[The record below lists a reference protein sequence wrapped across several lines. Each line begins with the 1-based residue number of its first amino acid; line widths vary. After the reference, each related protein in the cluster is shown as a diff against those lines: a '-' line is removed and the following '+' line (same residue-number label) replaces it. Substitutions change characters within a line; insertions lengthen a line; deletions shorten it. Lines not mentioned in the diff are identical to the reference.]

1 MPYNPLAVEAKFG
14 KHQQIAL
21 GRLQCVVVTHMLPYT
36 TNKVLVWSQ
45 QYLRIFTHNLPK
57 YKSSTLE
64 NN

>member
-36 TNKVLVWSQ
+36 TNKVFGV
-45 QYLRIFTHNLPK
+45 ITAI
-57 YKSSTLE
+57 LE
-64 NN
+64 NIYTQFAKI